1 MYYIGMEYSKDKI
14 LRDLN
19 SFAENEYKQFSSALS
34 PTLDKERVLGV
45 RLPKIKK
52 YAAEIVC
59 SGEGEEFLTEAEPF
73 FLEEKLLFAYVLGK
87 IKLPYERKKRFV
99 QKYIPYIESW
109 SECDCAVSAFK
120 FIEKHTDDFWQFLQP
135 YLNSGSEYSVR
146 FALYCFTGY
155 YLKGDR
161 ASDVISIAAKIK
173 SEYYYVKMAVAYLL
187 ATAYISRKDEV
198 IELLR
203 GEALDDFTHSKT
215 ISKIC
220 DSFRIGRSDKD
231 EVRMLRRKRAE

>member
-1 MYYIGMEYSKDKI
+1 VYYIGMEYSKDKI

-19 SFAENEYKQFSSALS
+19 SFAENEYKKFSSALS

-52 YAAEIVC
+52 YAAEIVY
-59 SGEGEEFLTEAEPF
+59 SGEGERVLLESEPYL
-73 FLEEKLLFAYVLGK
+73 LEEKLLFAFILGK
-87 IKLPYERKKRFV
+87 IKLPYEDKKSFV

-109 SECDCAVSAFK
+109 SECDCAVSAFR
-120 FIEKHTDDFWQFLQP
+120 FIEKHEDDFWQFLQP
-135 YLNSGSEYSVR
+135 YLNSESEYPVR

-161 ASDVISIAAKIK
+161 ASEVISVAAKIK
-173 SEYYYVKMAVAYLL
+173 SEYYYVKMAVAFLL
-187 ATAYISRKDEV
+187 ATAYIY
-198 IELLR
+198 R
-203 GEALDDFTHSKT
+203 GEEVYAVLSGGALDGFTHNKT

-220 DSFRIGRSDKD
+220 ESFRIPKEEKERVK
-231 EVRMLRRKRAE
+231 RLRRRAE